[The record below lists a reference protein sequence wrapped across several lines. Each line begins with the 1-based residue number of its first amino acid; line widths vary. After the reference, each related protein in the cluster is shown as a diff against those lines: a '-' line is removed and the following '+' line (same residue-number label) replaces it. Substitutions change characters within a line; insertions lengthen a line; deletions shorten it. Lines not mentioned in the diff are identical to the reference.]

1 MVPCSQ
7 KFWVPP
13 TAYFFDNFENG
24 VNGWT
29 TGGTQNF
36 WAQVTNESY
45 SPTHSWHESPS
56 GVYPNNMNS
65 WLKSPNIV
73 LTGKTNISVSGWF
86 THALESGY
94 DYAYLEY
101 SLDGG
106 TTWNPSYL
114 ARFNGVSQSWAQTA
128 VASPMLDNQ
137 ANVALRLRVTSDSGV
152 VADGIYMDDFAVNY
166 TPITCEPPTP
176 TAVRA
181 PQITSESSKPLAELT
196 SRTIALKL
204 KMPSGGM
211 TTPSSAS
218 VVESAG
224 IDPGVGPP
232 TSAWCARLAAKPI
245 RPGANAGVT
254 TVMSG
259 RCVPPAY
266 GSLRIHERPGACS
279 RPATSATAAGIAPRW
294 TGMCSACMSID
305 PSGMKSAVEQSRRS
319 LMLAECAAWMST
331 APISSH
337 AARSAPLTT
346 WRVTGSSVLTRGV

>member
-1 MVPCSQ
+1 GNGNSVPEPGESNLQMLVNLMNDGATTSTGINAVLSTSTAGVSVSQNTSAYPNILAGANANNSSPYVFSVADTVPCGTLINFQLAVTSTQGPYTINFSRMAGTSQ
-7 KFWVPP
+7 PP

-36 WAQVTNESY
+36 WAQVTNMSY
-45 SPTHSWHESPS
+45 SPTHAWHDSPS

-176 TAVRA
+176 TAV
-181 PQITSESSKPLAELT
+181 QLSNVGS
-196 SRTIALKL
+196 
-204 KMPSGGM
+204 
-211 TTPSSAS
+211 TTPALPYGTM
-218 VVESAG
+218 A
-224 IDPGVGPP
+224 
-232 TSAWCARLAAKPI
+232 AALALLLAA
-245 RPGANAGVT
+245 GAVAWRRR
-254 TVMSG
+254 TV
-259 RCVPPAY
+259 
-266 GSLRIHERPGACS
+266 
-279 RPATSATAAGIAPRW
+279 
-294 TGMCSACMSID
+294 
-305 PSGMKSAVEQSRRS
+305 
-319 LMLAECAAWMST
+319 
-331 APISSH
+331 
-337 AARSAPLTT
+337 
-346 WRVTGSSVLTRGV
+346 